1 MQPLSLNMRL
11 SVAATERL
19 HGGVL
24 TQYKIKQLNYADM
37 LIDVSKNL
45 NYQWCQVLGTINK
58 DTCTLGLPLLNY
70 FTEDDHDMA
79 VEWLYPEGNLDF
91 TATIL
96 CSTKKVWICGML

>member
-11 SVAATERL
+11 SVASTERL

-45 NYQWCQVLGTINK
+45 NSQWCQV
-58 DTCTLGLPLLNY
+58 
-70 FTEDDHDMA
+70 
-79 VEWLYPEGNLDF
+79 
-91 TATIL
+91 
-96 CSTKKVWICGML
+96 